1 MSEIS
6 PVWVCV
12 MWVWMYNVCVCV
24 CVWVYVCGCGCVKP
38 ILLSVHAGSIQ
49 VGLKIAMSSTII
61 NVLQ

>member
-1 MSEIS
+1 M
-6 PVWVCV
+6 CRCG
-12 MWVWMYNVCVCV
+12 YG

-38 ILLSVHAGSIQ
+38 ILLSMHADSIQ